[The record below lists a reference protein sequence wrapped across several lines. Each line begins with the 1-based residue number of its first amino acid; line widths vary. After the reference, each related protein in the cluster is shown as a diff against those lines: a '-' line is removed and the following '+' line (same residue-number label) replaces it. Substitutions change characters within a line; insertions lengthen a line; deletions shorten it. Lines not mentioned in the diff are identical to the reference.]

1 MNAIIT
7 RRLVNAARHAKV
19 MVERCITTTVR
30 MHGAVLDKQVT
41 KAYDAADNCDKQADI
56 IAAALSDVREQAECM
71 WDDAADLQAAVNAEK
86 RSLGL

>member
-7 RRLVNAARHAKV
+7 RRLVRAACHAKV
-19 MVERCITTTVR
+19 MVERCITTTMR
-30 MHGAVLDKQVT
+30 LHAAMLDKQVD
-41 KAYDAADNCDKQADI
+41 KAYRGAELCDKQGDL

-71 WDDAADLQAAVNAEK
+71 WDDAADLSAAVREEK

>member
-7 RRLVNAARHAKV
+7 RRLVNAARRTKV

-30 MHGAVLDKQVT
+30 LHGRVLDKQVA
-41 KAYDAADNCDKQADI
+41 KAYDGAELCDKQGDI
-56 IAAALSDVREQAECM
+56 IAAALSDIREQAECM

>member
-7 RRLVNAARHAKV
+7 RRLVNAARRTKV
-19 MVERCITTTVR
+19 LVERCITTTVR
-30 MHGAVLDKQVT
+30 LHGRMLDKQMT
-41 KAYDAADNCDKQADI
+41 KAYDAAANCDKQGDI